1 MPSASEFKAAKAE
14 CDRLEALAKQAKQ
27 AHADATKA
35 AKEALCVQAEALKV
49 MRDAK
54 LAHQRQVDVVG
65 GLICDAEL
73 EREELLAT
81 EAGNAETALARCED
95 LPMEILLKIYYA
107 YIKQTDFKEMRDRR
121 GCKFTLK
128 MPWYDRVA
136 SARML
141 ARFDAHDP
149 HLKWADFNHEDNR
162 IKLHLKT
169 THPCQGPLITRDYSR
184 SAYPD
189 PVYWYATKSN
199 EWDDVHHALGTLD
212 PTPPQMKKF
221 TKVCLRGDA
230 ELWRVTACPR
240 YHRYEAV
247 DINGEGNPKNRN
259 QHSQTTTPHQR
270 LPPKPITPNLPH
282 QLIQHLKTNIK

>member
-107 YIKQTDFKEMRDRR
+107 YIKQTDFKEMRDKR
-121 GCKFTLK
+121 GCKFTLRV
-128 MPWYDRVA
+128 PWYDRVD
-136 SARML
+136 SARMI
-141 ARFDAHDP
+141 ARSTWDGWVDM
-149 HLKWADFNHEDNR
+149 NHEDIR
-162 IKLHLKT
+162 IKLHIKA
-169 THPCQGPLITRDYSR
+169 THYTKYGNATWGALDTIASTSK
-184 SAYPD
+184 STA
-189 PVYWYATKSN
+189 YWYATKSD
-199 EWDDVHHALGTLD
+199 EGDDVHHALYQGIQYLN
-212 PTPPQMKKF
+212 PTQAQMKKF

-240 YHRYEAV
+240 HYRYEAV
-247 DINGEGNPKNRN
+247 DINGEVIPKTAINILKPLRHTNDEGRN
-259 QHSQTTTPHQR
+259 QSYLNYR
-270 LPPKPITPNLPH
+270 IN
-282 QLIQHLKTNIK
+282 